1 MSRGGAKVTR
11 LIEGFRGLSMPQ
23 PAAAASGFP
32 EIRVP
37 AGLTFAGL
45 VAGFLAG
52 ILLKDSAALAPLL
65 AVAEPMGSL
74 WLRALQLTILPLVIG
89 LVVTGISQT
98 LAAASGGH
106 LARRAVGLFVAVLLA
121 AGTMAALLVP
131 ALLAL
136 FPIPERAAR
145 ALSGGAG
152 DAGTVP
158 GVADILNAMM
168 PENIF
173 SAAAAGAMLPVVLF
187 ASVFAL
193 ALTRVADGPRRLIV
207 QFFEGVAAAMMVV
220 VGWVLMLAPLGV
232 LGLAVS
238 LAAKTGAGAIG
249 ALAHYILVVS
259 AAGLVVLI
267 GGFVLAVVLAR
278 QPLGRF
284 ARAMVPV
291 HAVAISTQSSLASL
305 PAMLAA
311 TRRLGVR
318 ESTADFA
325 LPLAVAIFRA
335 TSPAMNMAVAIYAA
349 KLTGVPLSPAALAA
363 GVFVAFLVSLSSV
376 SLPGT
381 ISFVISVGPIAN
393 AMGVPIAPL
402 ALLVAVEMLPD
413 IMRTLGNVTMDVA
426 VTSAADRLMGE
437 GESP

>member
-1 MSRGGAKVTR
+1 V
-11 LIEGFRGLSMPQ
+11 
-23 PAAAASGFP
+23 
-32 EIRVP
+32 
-37 AGLTFAGL
+37 
-45 VAGFLAG
+45 VA
-52 ILLKDSAALAPLL
+52 ILLKGTPALDSVL
-65 AVAEPMGSL
+65 AVAGPMGSL

-98 LAAASGGH
+98 LAAAGGGH
-106 LARRAVGLFVAVLLA
+106 LARRAVGLFVVVLLA
-121 AGTMAALLVP
+121 AGTMSALLVP
-131 ALLAL
+131 ALLAM
-136 FPIPERAAR
+136 FPVPEKAVA
-145 ALSGGAG
+145 ALSGGPA
-152 DAGTVP
+152 DAGKVP

-173 SAAAAGAMLPVVLF
+173 AAAAGGAMLPVVIF
-187 ASVFAL
+187 ASLFAL
-193 ALTRVADGPRRLIV
+193 ALTRIAAV
-207 QFFEGVAAAMMVV
+207 QRQAVMTFFEGLAGAMRVI

-232 LGLAVS
+232 FGLAVS
-238 LAAKTGAGAIG
+238 LGAQTGADAIG
-249 ALAHYILVVS
+249 ALAHYIVVVS
-259 AAGLVVLI
+259 AAGFVVLLAGYVVATTL
-267 GGFVLAVVLAR
+267 GGR
-278 QPLGRF
+278 RLGDF

-291 HAVAISTQSSLASL
+291 NAVAISTQSSLASL

-318 ESTADFA
+318 EATADFT
-325 LPLAVAIFRA
+325 LPMAVAIFRA
-335 TSPAMNMAVAIYAA
+335 TSPAMNMGVAIYAA
-349 KLTGVPLSPAALAA
+349 HLTGTPLSAAALAA

-426 VTSAADRLMGE
+426 VTSAVDRE
-437 GESP
+437 

>member
-1 MSRGGAKVTR
+1 MQ
-11 LIEGFRGLSMPQ
+11 Q

-37 AGLTFAGL
+37 AALTFAGL
-45 VAGFLAG
+45 AAGFLAG
-52 ILLKDSAALAPLL
+52 IALKDTGALAPLL
-65 AVAEPMGSL
+65 AVAEPLGSL

-98 LAAASGGH
+98 LAAAGGGH
-106 LARRAVGLFVAVLLA
+106 LARRAVGLFVAVLLT

-131 ALLAL
+131 SLLAL
-136 FPIPERAAR
+136 FPIPARAAQ
-145 ALSGGAG
+145 ALSGGA
-152 DAGTVP
+152 DAGKVP

-173 SAAAAGAMLPVVLF
+173 NAAASGAMLPVVIF

-193 ALTRVADGPRRLIV
+193 ALTRVADAPRRLIV
-207 QFFEGVAAAMMVV
+207 QFFEGLAAAMMVV
-220 VGWVLMLAPLGV
+220 VGWVLMLAPVGV
-232 LGLAVS
+232 FGLAVS
-238 LAAKTGAGAIG
+238 LAAQTGAEAIG

-267 GGFVLAVVLAR
+267 GGFVMAVLVAR

-318 ESTADFA
+318 ESTADFV

-426 VTSAADRLMGE
+426 ATSAADRMMGE
-437 GESP
+437 E

>member
-1 MSRGGAKVTR
+1 MNER
-11 LIEGFRGLSMPQ
+11 Q
-23 PAAAASGFP
+23 AAGTFP

-37 AGLTFAGL
+37 AALTFAGL
-45 VAGFLAG
+45 VLGFGVAIALKGSPALDT
-52 ILLKDSAALAPLL
+52 LLALAEPL
-65 AVAEPMGSL
+65 GSL

-98 LAAASGGH
+98 LAAAEGGG
-106 LARRAVGLFVAVLLA
+106 LARRAVGLFVVVLIA
-121 AGTMAALLVP
+121 SGTMAALLVP

-136 FPIPERAAR
+136 FPVPAKAVA
-145 ALSGGAG
+145 ALSGGPA
-152 DAGTVP
+152 DVGTVP

-173 SAAAAGAMLPVVLF
+173 AAAASGAMLPVVIF
-187 ASVFAL
+187 ASLFAL
-193 ALTRVADGPRRLIV
+193 ALTRIGPAPRQAIV
-207 QFFEGVAAAMMVV
+207 TFFEGLAGAMMVI

-232 LGLAVS
+232 FGLAVS
-238 LAAKTGAGAIG
+238 LGAKTGADAIG
-249 ALAHYILVVS
+249 ALAHYIVVVS
-259 AAGLVVLI
+259 AAGFVVLLA
-267 GGFVLAVVLAR
+267 GYVLAAT
-278 QPLGRF
+278 LGGRRLGEF

-291 HAVAISTQSSLASL
+291 NAVAISTQSSLASL

-318 ESTADFA
+318 EATADFT

-349 KLTGVPLSPAALAA
+349 HLTGTPLSAATLMA

-426 VTSAADRLMGE
+426 VTSAVDRGRD
-437 GESP
+437 